1 MGLYDRDYYREQPNT
16 WWGSPAER
24 RGVMFLIALTVVG
37 MISYHVILTPA
48 PNGRGA
54 LSLLEQYTPF
64 HTPSVLKGEAWR
76 FLTSFFVTPFS
87 FFGILLG
94 LIGLYSF
101 GGEMESIYGTRRFVL
116 FYVVAGLLGNLA
128 KFGLSL
134 TGQAL
139 DAHTSG
145 ASAPI
150 FATFVLFAFH
160 YPTRPISFL
169 ITSIPIWIVVLV
181 YLALNLLTFFNTADT
196 GYSKIAVADPLVGA
210 IFGFVFYKSRGAML
224 DLPTRAERQRE
235 PHPLRLV
242 TTKDE
247 PEPVRVSAPSAKRNT
262 APAMD
267 EHLEAKLD
275 DVLAKVAKQGKA
287 SLTPDEQALLLQ
299 ASEMFKKRRQG

>member
-1 MGLYDRDYYREQPNT
+1 MGLYDRDYYRDAPNT
-16 WWGSPAER
+16 WWGSPSER
-24 RGVMFLIALTVVG
+24 RGVTFLIALTVVG
-37 MISYHVILTPA
+37 MISYHVILTPV
-48 PNGRGA
+48 PNDRGYT
-54 LSLLEQYTPF
+54 SLLENYTPF

-101 GGEMESIYGTRRFVL
+101 GGEMETIYGTRRFVL

-134 TGQAL
+134 AGQGV
-139 DAHTSG
+139 DAHVSG

-169 ITSIPIWIVVLV
+169 ITSIPIWIVVVV
-181 YLALNLLTFFNTADT
+181 YLALNLLTFFNTQGA
-196 GYSKIAVADPLVGA
+196 GYNKIAVADPLVGA
-210 IFGFVFYKSRGAML
+210 IFGFLFYQSRGAML
-224 DLPTRAERQRE
+224 DLPTQTERRRE
-235 PHPLRLV
+235 PRQLRLI
-242 TTKDE
+242 TTRDE
-247 PEPVRVSAPSAKRNT
+247 PEPVKVSAPAPKRSE

-287 SLTPDEQALLLQ
+287 SLTPEEQALLMQ
-299 ASEMFKKRRQG
+299 ASEIFKKRRQG

>member
-1 MGLYDRDYYREQPNT
+1 MGLYDRDYYREDSST
-16 WWGSPAER
+16 WWGSPSER
-24 RGVMFLIALTVVG
+24 RGVTFLIALTVVG
-37 MISYHVILTPA
+37 MISYHIILTPI
-48 PNGRGA
+48 PNERGS
-54 LSLLEQYTPF
+54 LSVLDSYTPF
-64 HTPSVLKGEAWR
+64 HTPSVLKGEVWR

-87 FFGILLG
+87 FFGIVLG

-101 GGEMESIYGTRRFVL
+101 GGEMETIYGTRRFVL

-128 KFGLSL
+128 KFGLSQ

-160 YPTRPISFL
+160 YPQRPISFL
-169 ITSIPIWIVVLV
+169 ITSIPIWIVVVV
-181 YLALNLLTFFNTADT
+181 YLALNLLMFFNTADS

-210 IFGFVFYKSRGAML
+210 IFGFVFYQSRGAML
-224 DLPTRAERQRE
+224 DLPALESRRGE
-235 PHPLRLV
+235 PRPLRLV

-247 PEPVRVSAPSAKRNT
+247 PESVTVSAPKRT
-262 APAMD
+262 AAPAMD

-275 DVLAKVAKQGKA
+275 DVLAKVAKHGKA
-287 SLTPDEQALLLQ
+287 SLTSDEQALLLQ

>member
-1 MGLYDRDYYREQPNT
+1 MGLYDRDYYREEPNT

-24 RGVMFLIALTVVG
+24 RGVTFLIALTVVG
-37 MISYHVILTPA
+37 MIAYHVILTPI
-48 PNGRGA
+48 PNDRGT
-54 LSLLEQYTPF
+54 LNLLQNYTPF
-64 HTPSVLKGEAWR
+64 HTPSVLKGEVWR

-101 GGEMESIYGTRRFVL
+101 GGEMETIYGTRRFVL

-134 TGQAL
+134 AGQGVE
-139 DAHTSG
+139 AHTSG
-145 ASAPI
+145 AMAPI

-160 YPTRPISFL
+160 FPQRPISFL

-181 YLALNLLTFFNTADT
+181 YLALNMLTFFNTADA

-210 IFGFVFYKSRGAML
+210 IFGFVFYQSRGAML
-224 DLPTRAERQRE
+224 DLPSRAERQRE
-235 PHPLRLV
+235 PRPLRLV

-247 PEPVRVSAPSAKRNT
+247 PEAVTVSAPKRT
-262 APAMD
+262 APPALD

-275 DVLAKVAKQGKA
+275 AVLAKVAKQGRA
-287 SLTPDEQALLLQ
+287 SLTTEEQALLMQ
-299 ASEMFKKRRQG
+299 ASEIFKKRRQG